1 MEQEHIPTAP
11 HIKNKHTDDL
21 IDHYWGTINYVSNLI
36 KASEIKAGFI
46 LSFYG
51 ILLNF
56 MYQNAQ
62 IIDTTQANKIIFYAL
77 LFLWFCCTVSS
88 IYFSV
93 KCFIPRIE
101 AKYDKNIL
109 FFNDIVSKYGTID
122 EFSKT
127 FFEVSLDEDHI
138 FKHLGHQIYINAKI
152 ATMKFKDVNQSIRL
166 LAISIFILL
175 TLGAYYVILTL

>member
-1 MEQEHIPTAP
+1 M
-11 HIKNKHTDDL
+11 
-21 IDHYWGTINYVSNLI
+21 
-36 KASEIKAGFI
+36 
-46 LSFYG
+46 
-51 ILLNF
+51 
-56 MYQNAQ
+56 
-62 IIDTTQANKIIFYAL
+62 
-77 LFLWFCCTVSS
+77 
-88 IYFSV
+88 
-93 KCFIPRIE
+93 PRIE

-152 ATMKFKDVNQSIRL
+152 AAMKFKDVNQSIRL